1 MQEIVQLLDV
11 VYRLLNL
18 LIIIRVIISWIP
30 GVGIDHP
37 AVRAVY
43 QLTSPIL
50 DPIRRL
56 MPAIGGLDL
65 SPLVA
70 ILLLYLVRNLLVGIL
85 LGL

>member
-1 MQEIVQLLDV
+1 MQELAQLLDV

-18 LIIIRVIISWIP
+18 LIIIRIIISWIP
-30 GVGIDHP
+30 GIGIDHP
-37 AVRAVY
+37 AARVVY

-56 MPAIGGLDL
+56 MPAAGGLDL
-65 SPLVA
+65 SPMIA
-70 ILLLYLVRNLLVGIL
+70 IVLLYLVRNLLVGAL

>member
-1 MQEIVQLLDV
+1 MQELVQLLDV

-18 LIIIRVIISWIP
+18 LIIIRVIVSWIP

-37 AVRAVY
+37 AVRVVY

-56 MPAIGGLDL
+56 MPATGGLDL

-70 ILLLYLVRNLLVGIL
+70 IMLLYLVRNLLVGIL

>member
-1 MQEIVQLLDV
+1 MQELVQLLDV

-30 GVGIDHP
+30 GIGVNHP
-37 AVRAVY
+37 AVRVVH

-56 MPAIGGLDL
+56 MPAAGGLDL
-65 SPLVA
+65 SPMIA
-70 ILLLYLVRNLLVGIL
+70 IVLLYLVRNLLVGAL

>member
-1 MQEIVQLLDV
+1 MQELVQLLDV

-18 LIIIRVIISWIP
+18 LIIIRIIISWIP

-37 AVRAVY
+37 AVRVVY

-56 MPAIGGLDL
+56 MPATGGLDL

-70 ILLLYLVRNLLVGIL
+70 IMLLYLVRNLLVGIL